1 MMLRK
6 ALRNGLILA
15 LLSMLAFFKAI
26 EFADAITGR
35 HTVEQPI
42 QYPTPQPT
50 AAARC
55 TCSFSQPARSGAASS
70 PQKLRTCPQQAGNP
84 DSCGFPSGRWA
95 A

>member
-1 MMLRK
+1 MLRK

-50 AAARC
+50 AAAR
-55 TCSFSQPARSGAASS
+55 
-70 PQKLRTCPQQAGNP
+70 
-84 DSCGFPSGRWA
+84 
-95 A
+95 